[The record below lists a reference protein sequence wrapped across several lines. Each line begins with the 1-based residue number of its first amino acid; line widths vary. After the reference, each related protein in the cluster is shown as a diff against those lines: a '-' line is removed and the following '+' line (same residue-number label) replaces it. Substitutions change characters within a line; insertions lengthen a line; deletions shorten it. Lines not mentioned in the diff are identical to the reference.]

1 MDKVSYFTGYC
12 TYRKD
17 IRTFNTHRIKGGRI
31 FNCHKN
37 IHEITVNDI
46 WNVLTKGY
54 ADMVIRMYHSLAK
67 HEQLKLYHLGNLANA
82 LVMQGKIDEAMKI
95 YLSIPK
101 EQRMR
106 GSNDTWYEVCINDIK
121 SFMTEEK
128 HKENFEKILTKL
140 QNHGW

>member
-1 MDKVSYFTGYC
+1 
-12 TYRKD
+12 
-17 IRTFNTHRIKGGRI
+17 
-31 FNCHKN
+31 
-37 IHEITVNDI
+37 
-46 WNVLTKGY
+46 
-54 ADMVIRMYHSLAK
+54 MVIRMYHSLAK